1 MNILILIFCLI
12 ALLYKSSF
20 KAIKEII
27 TSVISSNF
35 KKANNRNN
43 KLFLNLIADI
53 YIILEVF
60 LNITSIAFF
69 YFIDLNITNIFLK
82 NYFNP
87 LIRFIKK
94 IIKLHSSIL
103 KFLYRF

>member
-20 KAIKEII
+20 KAIKGII
-27 TSVISSNF
+27 ASIISSSF

-43 KLFLNLIADI
+43 KLFPDLVVNI

-69 YFIDLNITNIFLK
+69 CSIDLNIANLFLK
-82 NYFNP
+82 NHFNP
-87 LIRFIKK
+87 SVRFIEK
-94 IIKLHSSIL
+94 IIKSCSSIL
-103 KFLYRF
+103 KSLYRF